1 MERAVADKK
10 QIEQQYL
17 AQVISVRLT
26 RGEHC
31 QWRSAGSDAS
41 CMVHT
46 QYCVDCDS
54 RGRPAYIVFNHI
66 LLYVPAMDSS
76 QVTARI
82 TVPGAGL
89 VLVLVLVLQDHDEAE
104 AMHPQLG
111 SRTLDSL
118 SSDF

>member
-1 MERAVADKK
+1 MQRAVADKK

-17 AQVISVRLT
+17 EQVIEVRLT

-31 QWRSAGSDAS
+31 QWRSAGSDAR

-46 QYCVDCDS
+46 QCYIDCDS

-66 LLYVPAMDSS
+66 LLYISAMESS

-82 TVPGAGL
+82 TVP
-89 VLVLVLVLQDHDEAE
+89 QDEAGQG
-104 AMHPQLG
+104 ARPHGAVHPQLG
-111 SRTLDSL
+111 SRTLDCL
-118 SSDF
+118 SSGF